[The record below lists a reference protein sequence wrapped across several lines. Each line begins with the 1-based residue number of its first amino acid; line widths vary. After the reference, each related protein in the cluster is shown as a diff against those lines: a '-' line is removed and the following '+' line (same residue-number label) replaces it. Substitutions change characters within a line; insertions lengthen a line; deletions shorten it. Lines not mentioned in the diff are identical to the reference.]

1 MFCLCCFKDN
11 KMTLVILFISTF
23 LFCCQPKQTT
33 KDVITGAAQ
42 VDLYI
47 PLLVGKSVAL
57 VANQT
62 SLVHQ
67 VHLVDTLLSRGINIS
82 KVFAPEHGFRGEA
95 DAGASIDNTIDT
107 KTGLPIF
114 SLYGKNKKPSKE
126 FLEDVDMVVFDIQDV
141 GARFYTYIS
150 TLHYVMEACAENS
163 IPVLV
168 LDRPNPNAH
177 YVDGPVLD
185 TVFKSFVGMH
195 PIPIVHG
202 MTMVEYAQMI
212 NGEYWLKDS
221 MQCELYW
228 QEMKNYD
235 HQKSYNL
242 PIKPSPNLPNQ
253 QSILLYPS
261 LCLFEQTTV
270 SIGRGTAFPFQVI
283 GHPNYDNKSF
293 SFTPVSV
300 VEERKP
306 KHEGSE
312 SFGIDLRK
320 IKVKKELNIKYL
332 IDFYNKLKNTD
343 SDFFGKYFYRIAG
356 NKKLENQIKDG
367 ISEKEIRSS
376 WEIKLSQYKAKRKKY
391 LLYKDFE

>member
-1 MFCLCCFKDN
+1 MKKLLILLFTSHLVFSQQNSEIKVGSEKMHEYLDKISN
-11 KMTLVILFISTF
+11 KSV
-23 LFCCQPKQTT
+23 
-33 KDVITGAAQ
+33 G
-42 VDLYI
+42 
-47 PLLVGKSVAL
+47 LLVNHSSTVRS
-57 VANQT
+57 T
-62 SLVHQ
+62 
-67 VHLVDTLLSRGINIS
+67 HLIDTLISKNINIKKIFS
-82 KVFAPEHGFRGEA
+82 PEHGFTGNIERGKTVNE
-95 DAGASIDNTIDT
+95 DTLIIDEKII
-107 KTGLPIF
+107 PIV
-114 SLYGKNKKPSKE
+114 SMYGKTRIPSKE
-126 FLEDVDMVVFDIQDV
+126 SMKGLDIIIFDIQDV

-150 TLHYVMEACAENS
+150 AMHNMMNICAELGIS
-163 IPVLV
+163 FLV
-168 LDRPNPNAH
+168 LDRPNPNSG
-177 YVDGPVLD
+177 YIDGPVLEMEYQ
-185 TVFKSFVGMH
+185 SYIGMH
-195 PIPIVHG
+195 KIPIVHALTVG
-202 MTMVEYAQMI
+202 ELAKMIKGEKWIENSEKLKLEVIKIDNWDHSKEY
-212 NGEYWLKDS
+212 K
-221 MQCELYW
+221 
-228 QEMKNYD
+228 
-235 HQKSYNL
+235 L
-242 PIKPSPNLPNQ
+242 PVRPSPNLPNQ

-306 KHEGSE
+306 KHEGNE

-332 IDFYNKLKNTD
+332 IDFYNKLKGTD

-376 WEIKLSQYKAKRKKY
+376 WKIKLSQYKAKRKKY

>member
-1 MFCLCCFKDN
+1 MKKLLILLFTSHLVFSQQKSEIKVGSEKMNEYLDKISN
-11 KMTLVILFISTF
+11 KSV
-23 LFCCQPKQTT
+23 
-33 KDVITGAAQ
+33 G
-42 VDLYI
+42 
-47 PLLVGKSVAL
+47 LLVNHSSTVRS
-57 VANQT
+57 T
-62 SLVHQ
+62 
-67 VHLVDTLLSRGINIS
+67 HLIDTLISKNINIKKIFS
-82 KVFAPEHGFRGEA
+82 PEHGFTGNIERGKTVNE
-95 DAGASIDNTIDT
+95 DTLIIDEKII
-107 KTGLPIF
+107 PIV
-114 SLYGKNKKPSKE
+114 SMYGKTRIPSKE
-126 FLEDVDMVVFDIQDV
+126 SMKGLDIIIFDIQDV

-150 TLHYVMEACAENS
+150 AMHNMMNICAELGIS
-163 IPVLV
+163 FLV
-168 LDRPNPNAH
+168 LDRPNPNSG
-177 YVDGPVLD
+177 YIDGPVLEMEYQ
-185 TVFKSFVGMH
+185 SYIGMH
-195 PIPIVHG
+195 EIPIVHALTVG
-202 MTMVEYAQMI
+202 ELAKMIKGEKWIENSEKLKLEVIKIDNWDHSKEY
-212 NGEYWLKDS
+212 K
-221 MQCELYW
+221 
-228 QEMKNYD
+228 
-235 HQKSYNL
+235 L
-242 PIKPSPNLPNQ
+242 PVRPSPNLPNQ

-306 KHEGSE
+306 KHEGNE

-332 IDFYNKLKNTD
+332 IDFYNKLKGTD

>member
-1 MFCLCCFKDN
+1 MKKLLILLFTSHLVFSQQNSEIKVGSEKMNEYLDKIYN
-11 KMTLVILFISTF
+11 KSV
-23 LFCCQPKQTT
+23 
-33 KDVITGAAQ
+33 G
-42 VDLYI
+42 
-47 PLLVGKSVAL
+47 LLVNHSSTVRS
-57 VANQT
+57 T
-62 SLVHQ
+62 
-67 VHLVDTLLSRGINIS
+67 HLIDTLISKNINIKKIFS
-82 KVFAPEHGFRGEA
+82 PEHGFTGNIERGKTVNE
-95 DAGASIDNTIDT
+95 DTLIIDEKII
-107 KTGLPIF
+107 PIV
-114 SLYGKNKKPSKE
+114 SMYGKTRIPSKE
-126 FLEDVDMVVFDIQDV
+126 SMKGLDIIIFDIQDV

-150 TLHYVMEACAENS
+150 AMHNMMNICAELGIS
-163 IPVLV
+163 FLV
-168 LDRPNPNAH
+168 LDRPNPNSG
-177 YVDGPVLD
+177 YIDGPVLEMEYQ
-185 TVFKSFVGMH
+185 SYIGMH
-195 PIPIVHG
+195 EIPIVHALTVG
-202 MTMVEYAQMI
+202 ELAKMIKGEKWIENSEKLKLEVIKIDNWDHSKEY
-212 NGEYWLKDS
+212 K
-221 MQCELYW
+221 
-228 QEMKNYD
+228 
-235 HQKSYNL
+235 L
-242 PIKPSPNLPNQ
+242 PVRPSPNLPNQ

-306 KHEGSE
+306 KHEGNE

-332 IDFYNKLKNTD
+332 IDFYNNLKETD
-343 SDFFGKYFYRIAG
+343 SDFFGKYFYRIVG

>member
-1 MFCLCCFKDN
+1 MKKIF
-11 KMTLVILFISTF
+11 ILFHLICFFEVKSSIATIKVGAERMDEYLKKISN
-23 LFCCQPKQTT
+23 
-33 KDVITGAAQ
+33 
-42 VDLYI
+42 
-47 PLLVGKSVAL
+47 KSVGL
-57 VANQT
+57 LINHS
-62 SLVHQ
+62 SLVNNT
-67 VHLVDTLLSRGINIS
+67 HLIDTLISKNINIKKIFS
-82 KVFAPEHGFRGEA
+82 PEHGFTGKIERGKTVNE
-95 DAGASIDNTIDT
+95 DTLIIDEKII
-107 KTGLPIF
+107 PIV
-114 SLYGKNKKPSKE
+114 SMYGKTRIPSKE
-126 FLEDVDMVVFDIQDV
+126 SMKGLDIIIFDIQDV

-150 TLHYVMEACAENS
+150 AMHNMMNICAELGIS
-163 IPVLV
+163 FLV
-168 LDRPNPNAH
+168 LDRPNPNSG
-177 YVDGPVLD
+177 YIDGPVLEMEYQ
-185 TVFKSFVGMH
+185 SYIGMH
-195 PIPIVHG
+195 EIPIVHALTVG
-202 MTMVEYAQMI
+202 ELAKMIKGEKWIENSEKLKLEVIKIDNWDHSKEY
-212 NGEYWLKDS
+212 K
-221 MQCELYW
+221 
-228 QEMKNYD
+228 
-235 HQKSYNL
+235 L
-242 PIKPSPNLPNQ
+242 PVRPSPNLPNQ

>member
-1 MFCLCCFKDN
+1 MKKLLILLFTSHLVFSQQNSEIKVGSEKMNEYLDKISN
-11 KMTLVILFISTF
+11 KSV
-23 LFCCQPKQTT
+23 
-33 KDVITGAAQ
+33 G
-42 VDLYI
+42 
-47 PLLVGKSVAL
+47 LLVNHSSTVRS
-57 VANQT
+57 T
-62 SLVHQ
+62 
-67 VHLVDTLLSRGINIS
+67 HLIDTLISKNINIKKIFS
-82 KVFAPEHGFRGEA
+82 PEHGFTGNIERGKTVNE
-95 DAGASIDNTIDT
+95 DTLIIDEKII
-107 KTGLPIF
+107 PIV
-114 SLYGKNKKPSKE
+114 SMYGKTRIPSKE
-126 FLEDVDMVVFDIQDV
+126 SMKGLDIIIFDIQDV

-150 TLHYVMEACAENS
+150 AMHNMMNICAELGIS
-163 IPVLV
+163 FLV
-168 LDRPNPNAH
+168 LDRPNPNSG
-177 YVDGPVLD
+177 YIDGPVLEMEYQ
-185 TVFKSFVGMH
+185 SYIGMH
-195 PIPIVHG
+195 KIPIVHALTVG
-202 MTMVEYAQMI
+202 ELAKMIKGEKWIENSEKLKLEVIKIDNWDHSKEY
-212 NGEYWLKDS
+212 K
-221 MQCELYW
+221 
-228 QEMKNYD
+228 
-235 HQKSYNL
+235 L
-242 PIKPSPNLPNQ
+242 PVRPSPNLPNQ

-306 KHEGSE
+306 KHEGNE

-332 IDFYNKLKNTD
+332 IDFYNKLKGTD

>member
-1 MFCLCCFKDN
+1 MKKLLILLFTSHLVFSQQNSEIKVGSEKMNEYLDKISN
-11 KMTLVILFISTF
+11 KSV
-23 LFCCQPKQTT
+23 
-33 KDVITGAAQ
+33 G
-42 VDLYI
+42 
-47 PLLVGKSVAL
+47 LLVNHSSTVRS
-57 VANQT
+57 T
-62 SLVHQ
+62 
-67 VHLVDTLLSRGINIS
+67 HLIDTLISKNINIKKIFS
-82 KVFAPEHGFRGEA
+82 PEHGFTGNIERGKTVNE
-95 DAGASIDNTIDT
+95 DTLIIDEKII
-107 KTGLPIF
+107 PIV
-114 SLYGKNKKPSKE
+114 SMYGKTRIPSKE
-126 FLEDVDMVVFDIQDV
+126 SMKGLDIIIFDIQDV

-150 TLHYVMEACAENS
+150 AMHNMMNICAELGIS
-163 IPVLV
+163 FLV
-168 LDRPNPNAH
+168 LDRPNPNSG
-177 YVDGPVLD
+177 YIDGPVLEMEYQ
-185 TVFKSFVGMH
+185 SYIGMH
-195 PIPIVHG
+195 EIPIVHALTVG
-202 MTMVEYAQMI
+202 ELAKMIKGEKWIENSEKLKLEVIKIDNWDHSKEY
-212 NGEYWLKDS
+212 K
-221 MQCELYW
+221 
-228 QEMKNYD
+228 
-235 HQKSYNL
+235 L
-242 PIKPSPNLPNQ
+242 PVRPSPNLPNQ

-306 KHEGSE
+306 KHEGNE

-332 IDFYNKLKNTD
+332 IDFYNKLKGTD

>member
-1 MFCLCCFKDN
+1 MKKLLILLFTSHLVFSQQNREIKVGSEKMNEYLDKISN
-11 KMTLVILFISTF
+11 KSV
-23 LFCCQPKQTT
+23 
-33 KDVITGAAQ
+33 G
-42 VDLYI
+42 
-47 PLLVGKSVAL
+47 LLVNHSSTVRS
-57 VANQT
+57 T
-62 SLVHQ
+62 
-67 VHLVDTLLSRGINIS
+67 HLIDTLISKNINIKKIFS
-82 KVFAPEHGFRGEA
+82 PEHGFTGNIERGKTVNE
-95 DAGASIDNTIDT
+95 DTLIIDEKII
-107 KTGLPIF
+107 PIV
-114 SLYGKNKKPSKE
+114 SMYGKTRIPSKE
-126 FLEDVDMVVFDIQDV
+126 SMKGLDIIIFDIQDV

-150 TLHYVMEACAENS
+150 AMHNMMNICAELGIS
-163 IPVLV
+163 FLV
-168 LDRPNPNAH
+168 LDRPNPNSG
-177 YVDGPVLD
+177 YIDGPVLEMEYQ
-185 TVFKSFVGMH
+185 SYIGMH
-195 PIPIVHG
+195 EIPIVHALTVG
-202 MTMVEYAQMI
+202 ELAKMIKGEKWIENSEKLKLEVIKINNWDHSKEY
-212 NGEYWLKDS
+212 K
-221 MQCELYW
+221 
-228 QEMKNYD
+228 
-235 HQKSYNL
+235 L
-242 PIKPSPNLPNQ
+242 PVRPSPNLPNQ

-306 KHEGSE
+306 KHEGNE

-332 IDFYNKLKNTD
+332 IDFYNKLKGTD

-367 ISEKEIRSS
+367 ITEKEIRSS

>member
-1 MFCLCCFKDN
+1 MKKLLILLFTSHLVFSQQNSEIKVGSEKMHEYLDKISN
-11 KMTLVILFISTF
+11 KSV
-23 LFCCQPKQTT
+23 
-33 KDVITGAAQ
+33 G
-42 VDLYI
+42 
-47 PLLVGKSVAL
+47 LLVNHSSTVRS
-57 VANQT
+57 T
-62 SLVHQ
+62 
-67 VHLVDTLLSRGINIS
+67 HLIDTLISKNINIKKIFS
-82 KVFAPEHGFRGEA
+82 PEHGFTGNIERGKTVNE
-95 DAGASIDNTIDT
+95 DTLIIDEKII
-107 KTGLPIF
+107 PIV
-114 SLYGKNKKPSKE
+114 SMYGKTRIPSKE
-126 FLEDVDMVVFDIQDV
+126 SMKGLDIIIFDIQDV

-150 TLHYVMEACAENS
+150 AMHNMMNICAELGIS
-163 IPVLV
+163 FLV
-168 LDRPNPNAH
+168 LDRPNPNSG
-177 YVDGPVLD
+177 YIDGPVLEMEYQ
-185 TVFKSFVGMH
+185 SYIGMH
-195 PIPIVHG
+195 EIPIVHALTVG
-202 MTMVEYAQMI
+202 ELAKMIKGEKWIENSEKLKLEVIKIDNWDHSKEY
-212 NGEYWLKDS
+212 K
-221 MQCELYW
+221 
-228 QEMKNYD
+228 
-235 HQKSYNL
+235 L
-242 PIKPSPNLPNQ
+242 PVRPSPNLPNQ

-306 KHEGSE
+306 KHEGNE

>member
-1 MFCLCCFKDN
+1 MKKLLILLFTSHLVFSQQNSEIKVGSEKMHEYLDKISN
-11 KMTLVILFISTF
+11 KSV
-23 LFCCQPKQTT
+23 
-33 KDVITGAAQ
+33 G
-42 VDLYI
+42 
-47 PLLVGKSVAL
+47 LLVNHSSTVRS
-57 VANQT
+57 T
-62 SLVHQ
+62 
-67 VHLVDTLLSRGINIS
+67 HLIDTLISKNINIKKIFS
-82 KVFAPEHGFRGEA
+82 PEHGFTGNIERGKTVNE
-95 DAGASIDNTIDT
+95 DTLIIDEKII
-107 KTGLPIF
+107 PIV
-114 SLYGKNKKPSKE
+114 SMYGKTRIPSKE
-126 FLEDVDMVVFDIQDV
+126 SMKGLDILIFDIQDV

-150 TLHYVMEACAENS
+150 AMHNMMNICAELGIS
-163 IPVLV
+163 FLV
-168 LDRPNPNAH
+168 LDRPNPNSG
-177 YVDGPVLD
+177 YIDGPVLEMEYQ
-185 TVFKSFVGMH
+185 SYIGMH
-195 PIPIVHG
+195 EIPIVHALTVG
-202 MTMVEYAQMI
+202 ELAKMIKGEKWIENSEKLKLEVIKIDNWDHSKEY
-212 NGEYWLKDS
+212 K
-221 MQCELYW
+221 
-228 QEMKNYD
+228 
-235 HQKSYNL
+235 L
-242 PIKPSPNLPNQ
+242 PVRPSPNLPNQ

-306 KHEGSE
+306 KHEGNE

-332 IDFYNKLKNTD
+332 IDFYNKLKGTD

>member
-1 MFCLCCFKDN
+1 MKKLLILLFTSHLVFSQQNSEIKVGSEKMHEYLDKISN
-11 KMTLVILFISTF
+11 KSV
-23 LFCCQPKQTT
+23 
-33 KDVITGAAQ
+33 G
-42 VDLYI
+42 
-47 PLLVGKSVAL
+47 LLVNHSSTVRS
-57 VANQT
+57 T
-62 SLVHQ
+62 
-67 VHLVDTLLSRGINIS
+67 HLIDTLISKNINIKKIFS
-82 KVFAPEHGFRGEA
+82 PEHGFTGNIERGKSVNE
-95 DAGASIDNTIDT
+95 DTLIIDEKII
-107 KTGLPIF
+107 PIV
-114 SLYGKNKKPSKE
+114 SMYGKTRIPSKE
-126 FLEDVDMVVFDIQDV
+126 SMKGLDIIIFDIQDV

-150 TLHYVMEACAENS
+150 AMHNMMNICAELGIS
-163 IPVLV
+163 FLV
-168 LDRPNPNAH
+168 LDRPNPNSG
-177 YVDGPVLD
+177 YIDGPVLEMEYQ
-185 TVFKSFVGMH
+185 SYIGMH
-195 PIPIVHG
+195 EIPIVHALTVG
-202 MTMVEYAQMI
+202 ELAKMIKGEKWIENSEKLKLEVIKIDNWDHSKEY
-212 NGEYWLKDS
+212 K
-221 MQCELYW
+221 
-228 QEMKNYD
+228 
-235 HQKSYNL
+235 L
-242 PIKPSPNLPNQ
+242 PVRPSPNLPNQ

-306 KHEGSE
+306 KHEGNE

-332 IDFYNKLKNTD
+332 IDFYNKLKGTD

>member
-1 MFCLCCFKDN
+1 MKKLLILLFTSHLVFSQQNSEIKVGSEKMHEYLDKISN
-11 KMTLVILFISTF
+11 KSV
-23 LFCCQPKQTT
+23 
-33 KDVITGAAQ
+33 G
-42 VDLYI
+42 
-47 PLLVGKSVAL
+47 LLVNHSSTVRS
-57 VANQT
+57 T
-62 SLVHQ
+62 
-67 VHLVDTLLSRGINIS
+67 HLIDTLISKNINIKKIFS
-82 KVFAPEHGFRGEA
+82 PEHGFTGNIERGKTVNE
-95 DAGASIDNTIDT
+95 DTLIIDEKII
-107 KTGLPIF
+107 PVV
-114 SLYGKNKKPSKE
+114 SMYGKTRIPSKE
-126 FLEDVDMVVFDIQDV
+126 SMKGLDIIIFDIQDV

-150 TLHYVMEACAENS
+150 AMHNMMNICAELGIS
-163 IPVLV
+163 FLV
-168 LDRPNPNAH
+168 LDRPNPNSG
-177 YVDGPVLD
+177 YIDGPVLEMEYQ
-185 TVFKSFVGMH
+185 SYIGMH
-195 PIPIVHG
+195 EIPIVHALTVG
-202 MTMVEYAQMI
+202 ELAKMIKGEKWIENSEKLKLEVIKIDNWDHSKEY
-212 NGEYWLKDS
+212 K
-221 MQCELYW
+221 
-228 QEMKNYD
+228 
-235 HQKSYNL
+235 L
-242 PIKPSPNLPNQ
+242 PVRPSPNLPNQ

-306 KHEGSE
+306 KHEGNE

-332 IDFYNKLKNTD
+332 IDFYNKLKGTD

-376 WEIKLSQYKAKRKKY
+376 WESKLSQYKAKRKKY

>member
-1 MFCLCCFKDN
+1 MKKLLILLFTSHLVFSQQNSEIKVGSEKMHEYLDKISN
-11 KMTLVILFISTF
+11 KSV
-23 LFCCQPKQTT
+23 
-33 KDVITGAAQ
+33 G
-42 VDLYI
+42 
-47 PLLVGKSVAL
+47 LLVNHSSTVRS
-57 VANQT
+57 T
-62 SLVHQ
+62 
-67 VHLVDTLLSRGINIS
+67 HLIDTLISKNINIKKIFS
-82 KVFAPEHGFRGEA
+82 PEHGFTGKIERGKTVNE
-95 DAGASIDNTIDT
+95 DTLIIDEKII
-107 KTGLPIF
+107 PIV
-114 SLYGKNKKPSKE
+114 SMYGKTRIPSKE
-126 FLEDVDMVVFDIQDV
+126 SMKGLDIIIFDIQDV

-150 TLHYVMEACAENS
+150 AMHNMMNICAELGIS
-163 IPVLV
+163 FLV
-168 LDRPNPNAH
+168 LDRPNPNSG
-177 YVDGPVLD
+177 YIDGPVLEMEYQ
-185 TVFKSFVGMH
+185 SYIGMH
-195 PIPIVHG
+195 EIPIVHALTVG
-202 MTMVEYAQMI
+202 ELAKMIKGEKWIENSEKLKLEVIKIDNWDHSKEY
-212 NGEYWLKDS
+212 K
-221 MQCELYW
+221 
-228 QEMKNYD
+228 
-235 HQKSYNL
+235 L
-242 PIKPSPNLPNQ
+242 PVRPSPNLPNQ

-306 KHEGSE
+306 KHEGNE

-332 IDFYNKLKNTD
+332 IDFYNKLKETD

-376 WEIKLSQYKAKRKKY
+376 WKIKLSQYKAKRKKY

>member
-1 MFCLCCFKDN
+1 MKKLLILLFTSHLVFSQQNSEIKVGSEKMHEYLDKISN
-11 KMTLVILFISTF
+11 KSV
-23 LFCCQPKQTT
+23 
-33 KDVITGAAQ
+33 G
-42 VDLYI
+42 
-47 PLLVGKSVAL
+47 LLVNHSSTVRS
-57 VANQT
+57 T
-62 SLVHQ
+62 
-67 VHLVDTLLSRGINIS
+67 HLIDTLISKNINIKKIFS
-82 KVFAPEHGFRGEA
+82 PEHGFTGNIERGKTVNE
-95 DAGASIDNTIDT
+95 DTLIIDEKII
-107 KTGLPIF
+107 PVV
-114 SLYGKNKKPSKE
+114 SMYGKTRIPSKE
-126 FLEDVDMVVFDIQDV
+126 SMKGLDIIIFDIQDV

-150 TLHYVMEACAENS
+150 AMHNMMNICAELGIS
-163 IPVLV
+163 FLV
-168 LDRPNPNAH
+168 LDRPNPNSG
-177 YVDGPVLD
+177 YIDGPVLEMEYQ
-185 TVFKSFVGMH
+185 SYIGMH
-195 PIPIVHG
+195 EIPIVHALTVG
-202 MTMVEYAQMI
+202 ELAKMIKGEKWIENSEKLKLEVIKIDNWDHSKEY
-212 NGEYWLKDS
+212 K
-221 MQCELYW
+221 
-228 QEMKNYD
+228 
-235 HQKSYNL
+235 L
-242 PIKPSPNLPNQ
+242 PVRPSPNLPNQ

-306 KHEGSE
+306 KHEGNE

-332 IDFYNKLKNTD
+332 IDFYNKLKGTD

>member
-1 MFCLCCFKDN
+1 MKKLLILLFTSHLVFSQQNSEIKVGSEKMHEYLDKISN
-11 KMTLVILFISTF
+11 KSV
-23 LFCCQPKQTT
+23 
-33 KDVITGAAQ
+33 G
-42 VDLYI
+42 
-47 PLLVGKSVAL
+47 LLVNHSSTVRS
-57 VANQT
+57 T
-62 SLVHQ
+62 
-67 VHLVDTLLSRGINIS
+67 HLIDTLISKNINIKKIFS
-82 KVFAPEHGFRGEA
+82 PEHGFTGNIERGKTVNE
-95 DAGASIDNTIDT
+95 DTLIIDEKII
-107 KTGLPIF
+107 PIV
-114 SLYGKNKKPSKE
+114 SMYGKTRIPSKE
-126 FLEDVDMVVFDIQDV
+126 SMKGLDIIIFDIQDV

-150 TLHYVMEACAENS
+150 AMHNMMNICAELGIS
-163 IPVLV
+163 FLV
-168 LDRPNPNAH
+168 LDRPNPNSG
-177 YVDGPVLD
+177 YIDGPVLEMEYQ
-185 TVFKSFVGMH
+185 SYIGMH
-195 PIPIVHG
+195 EIPIVHALTVG
-202 MTMVEYAQMI
+202 ELAKMIKGEKWIENSEKLKLEVIKIDNWDHSKEY
-212 NGEYWLKDS
+212 K
-221 MQCELYW
+221 
-228 QEMKNYD
+228 
-235 HQKSYNL
+235 L
-242 PIKPSPNLPNQ
+242 PVRPSPNLPNQ

-300 VEERKP
+300 IEERKP
-306 KHEGSE
+306 KHEGNE

-332 IDFYNKLKNTD
+332 IDFYNKLKGTD